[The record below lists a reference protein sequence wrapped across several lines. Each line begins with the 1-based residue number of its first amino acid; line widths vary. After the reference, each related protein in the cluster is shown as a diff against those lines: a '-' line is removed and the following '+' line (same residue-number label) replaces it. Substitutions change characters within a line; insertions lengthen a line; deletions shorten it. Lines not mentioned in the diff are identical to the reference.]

1 MSGRIDRLSL
11 RVDSSHPSETRLWKV
26 EEKRKEDL
34 LLLRSTVASFDT
46 GWYKAASRGDASAH
60 LEEFSHL
67 KPGQLISLLQRMGH
81 ERWSATRKA
90 ALVQVAREK
99 AYAR

>member
-1 MSGRIDRLSL
+1 VSRRIDRLSL
-11 RVDSSHPSETRLWKV
+11 RVDSHHPSETRLWKV
-26 EEKRKEDL
+26 EKKRKDDL

-46 GWYKAASRGDASAH
+46 GWYKAASRGDAQAH

-67 KPGQLISLLQRMGH
+67 QPGQLVSLLQRMGH
-81 ERWSATRKA
+81 ERWPAARKA

>member
-1 MSGRIDRLSL
+1 MSRRIDRLSL
-11 RVDSSHPSETRLWKV
+11 RVDSSHPSENRLWKV
-26 EEKRKEDL
+26 EKKRNDDL
-34 LLLRSTVASFDT
+34 LLLRSAVASFDT

-67 KPGQLISLLQRMGH
+67 QPGQLVSLLQRMGH
-81 ERWSATRKA
+81 ERWPAARKA

>member
-1 MSGRIDRLSL
+1 VSRRIDRLSL

-26 EEKRKEDL
+26 EKKRNDDL
-34 LLLRSTVASFDT
+34 LLLRSAVASFDT

-67 KPGQLISLLQRMGH
+67 QPGQLVSLLQRMGH
-81 ERWSATRKA
+81 ERWPAARKA

>member
-1 MSGRIDRLSL
+1 MSRRIDRLSL

-26 EEKRKEDL
+26 EKKRNDDL
-34 LLLRSTVASFDT
+34 LLLRSVVASFDT
-46 GWYKAASRGDASAH
+46 GWYKAASRGDASEH

-67 KPGQLISLLQRMGH
+67 QPGQLVSLLQRMGH
-81 ERWSATRKA
+81 ERWPAARKA